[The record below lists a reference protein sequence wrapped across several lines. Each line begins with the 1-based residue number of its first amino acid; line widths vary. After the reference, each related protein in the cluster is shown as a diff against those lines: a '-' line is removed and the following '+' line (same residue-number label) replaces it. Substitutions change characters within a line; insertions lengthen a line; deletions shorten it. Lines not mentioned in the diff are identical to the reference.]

1 MTPNPRGDTAVTD
14 QPEPDDD
21 ANALE
26 HDRDYHRSLARRY
39 RDQAKQAAAQQDR
52 AATAQWLEE
61 ADRLDAL
68 SSEDD
73 RKLRAIRDRQR
84 HATARAMAAT
94 RQAPPADLTR

>member
-1 MTPNPRGDTAVTD
+1 MTD
-14 QPEPDDD
+14 QSEPDD
-21 ANALE
+21 ASSLE

-39 RDQAKQAAAQQDR
+39 RNQAEQAAAEQDR

-73 RKLRAIRDRQR
+73 RKLRAVRDRQR
-84 HATARAMAAT
+84 HATARAMAT
-94 RQAPPADLTR
+94 RQAPTPDFSR

>member
-1 MTPNPRGDTAVTD
+1 MTD

-21 ANALE
+21 ANSLE

-39 RDQAKQAAAQQDR
+39 RDQAEQAAAEQDR
-52 AATAQWLEE
+52 AATARWLEE

-73 RKLRAIRDRQR
+73 RKLRAVRDRQR
-84 HATARAMAAT
+84 HATARVRAT
-94 RQAPPADLTR
+94 VSHRPSRGR

>member
-1 MTPNPRGDTAVTD
+1 MTSNQRGDTAVTD
-14 QPEPDDD
+14 QPEPDD

-26 HDRDYHRSLARRY
+26 HDREYHRSLACRY
-39 RDQAKQAAAQQDR
+39 RDQAEQAAAEQDR
-52 AATAQWLEE
+52 TATARWLEE

-84 HATARAMAAT
+84 HATTRAMGT
-94 RQAPPADLTR
+94 RQAPTADFTR

>member
-1 MTPNPRGDTAVTD
+1 MTDL
-14 QPEPDDD
+14 PEPDDG
-21 ANALE
+21 ASSLE

-39 RDQAKQAAAQQDR
+39 RNQAEQAAAEQDR
-52 AATAQWLEE
+52 AATARWREE

-73 RKLRAIRDRQR
+73 RKLRAVRDRQR

-94 RQAPPADLTR
+94 RQAPTPDFTR

>member
-1 MTPNPRGDTAVTD
+1 MTPNQRGDTAVTD

-39 RDQAKQAAAQQDR
+39 RDQAEQAAAEQDR
-52 AATAQWLEE
+52 VATAQWLEE

-73 RKLRAIRDRQR
+73 RKLRAVRDRQR
-84 HATARAMAAT
+84 HATARAMVAT
-94 RQAPPADLTR
+94 RQATADFSR